1 MNKSDAIFGEA
12 RENAPNRQ
20 YVAPGTPVYVNIPES
35 ARRYAPDEWV
45 MDYVDAEKLHHDLG
59 QTLARMMRK
68 RGSATPPDGDTG
80 GTPAAMKVAA

>member
-1 MNKSDAIFGEA
+1 MNKSDMIFGEA
-12 RENAPNRQ
+12 RENAPPRQ
-20 YVAPGTPVYVNIPES
+20 YVDPETPVLVYGPEGWPP
-35 ARRYAPDEWV
+35 AQMTFAQ
-45 MDYVDAEKLHHDLG
+45 ATKLHHDLG